1 MANTVSV
8 GSAGNQRR
16 IVNVAAQVIAE
27 NRLRDFVPDPHARE
41 MLIAGVLDRV
51 GVGLEA

>member
-1 MANTVSV
+1 MVDEQRVASRMMLAQA
-8 GSAGNQRR
+8 SAHGL
-16 IVNVAAQVIAE
+16 AVI
-27 NRLRDFVPDPHARE
+27 LRDFVPDPGARA